1 MTKAV
6 KARIVL
12 DYEQDVFRDILLP
25 LNATFEDF
33 HKEVLTSFK
42 FPNNQMASFYLSNEN
57 WDKGDEIP
65 LFDMNEEFG
74 PKALSTM
81 SDVKLF
87 EKITEPGARLVY
99 VYDFFLM
106 WCFFVEI
113 IEILETPE
121 TLPKLVTEFGVAPN
135 PNDKEPDLHF
145 EVEGGSDLGFDENE
159 DHDDVFGDFEDGFN
173 EEDLR

>member
-12 DYEQDVFRDILLP
+12 DYEKDVFRDLILP
-25 LNATFEDF
+25 VEATFEDF
-33 HKEVLTSFK
+33 HIEILKSFD
-42 FPNNQMASFYLSNEN
+42 FPNNQMTSFYLSNDN

-74 PKALSTM
+74 PKSLETMGEVAL
-81 SDVKLF
+81 KN
-87 EKITEPGARLVY
+87 KITQTGARLVY

-113 IEILETPE
+113 IEFLETDE
-121 TLPKLVTEFGVAPN
+121 ALPFMANKFGEAPD
-135 PNDKEPDLHF
+135 PMDKEPDLKF
-145 EVEGGSDLGFDENE
+145 EIEGEDNEHDEDE
-159 DHDDVFGDFEDGFN
+159 DEDDIFGEFQDGFN
-173 EEDLR
+173 EEDLH

>member
-12 DYEQDVFRDILLP
+12 DYEKDVFRDLILP
-25 LNATFEDF
+25 INASFEEF
-33 HKEVLTSFK
+33 HKEILKSFD
-42 FPNNQMASFYLSNEN
+42 FPNNQMTSFYLSNEN

-74 PKALSTM
+74 PKSMATMAEIALQ
-81 SDVKLF
+81 D
-87 EKITEPGARLVY
+87 KIEEPGARLVY

-113 IEILETPE
+113 IEFLETDE
-121 TLPKLVTEFGVAPN
+121 ELPQLATKFGEAPDSM
-135 PNDKEPDLHF
+135 DKEPDLTF
-145 EVEGGSDLGFDENE
+145 EVDGGLDEGEDDEE
-159 DHDDVFGDFEDGFN
+159 DDIFGEFQDGFN
-173 EEDLR
+173 EEDFH